1 MPPTQSPQPNSST
14 INPGS
19 LTVAEVAKLLSAGG
33 GKKITAEAIQADID
47 AGAPVNTNGTVNLVH
62 YTAWLLREM
71 QTGGD

>member
-1 MPPTQSPQPNSST
+1 MPPTQSPQPNST
-14 INPGS
+14 AINPGS

-33 GKKITAEAIQADID
+33 GKKITPEQVQGDID
-47 AGAPVNTNGTVNLVH
+47 AGAPTNANGTINLVH